1 MFLYDYSEK
10 VSLFL
15 RLTSLLE
22 RLKYVSVEKHLSSN
36 RPFIATYYQYS
47 ADIIAITTK
56 SILQTRSRDPGYPI
70 YRLEPKM
77 ETSIVGRPNRDDGPA
92 TAVTVTLPAPSTT
105 IKSTPPSQ
113 ESDDGLIEESTK
125 ALREYNDD
133 HQILNL
139 VKYTL
144 RRHLIKIIE
153 TPNTFYTLLLDPD
166 LHFSLLSTSD
176 TLLCQLEYKEEPGD
190 LHYHLHKK
198 HKFFP
203 LGRLKAFHRKDKT
216 AMSESYRD
224 LSYLVGLEF
233 STEPRS
239 LWLIYDYSIEE
250 NDDFD
255 GGDPG
260 EHKLYLNQIATD
272 SDSCRL
278 LAHIFDLD
286 RFVKMSTSGNQTRV
300 FRKMKS

>member
-1 MFLYDYSEK
+1 
-10 VSLFL
+10 
-15 RLTSLLE
+15 
-22 RLKYVSVEKHLSSN
+22 
-36 RPFIATYYQYS
+36 
-47 ADIIAITTK
+47 
-56 SILQTRSRDPGYPI
+56 
-70 YRLEPKM
+70 M
-77 ETSIVGRPNRDDGPA
+77 ETSIVGGPNRDDGPA
-92 TAVTVTLPAPSTT
+92 TALTVTLPAPSTT

-113 ESDDGLIEESTK
+113 ESDDGLIEEFTK
-125 ALREYNDD
+125 ALRESNDD
-133 HQILNL
+133 YQILNL

-166 LHFSLLSTSD
+166 LYFSLLSTSD
-176 TLLCQLEYKEEPGD
+176 TLLCQLEYKEQSGY
-190 LHYHLHKK
+190 LHHHLHKK

-224 LSYLVGLEF
+224 LSYLVGLDF

-255 GGDPG
+255 GGDPD

-278 LAHIFDLD
+278 LAHIFDLGQICED
-286 RFVKMSTSGNQTRV
+286 VNKWEPNEGLPENEVLNSLKASMFLLGETLDLKALKLRSDVASKPDLRSGQEDSLHQDPSLSGGQSQRFFSQT
-300 FRKMKS
+300 